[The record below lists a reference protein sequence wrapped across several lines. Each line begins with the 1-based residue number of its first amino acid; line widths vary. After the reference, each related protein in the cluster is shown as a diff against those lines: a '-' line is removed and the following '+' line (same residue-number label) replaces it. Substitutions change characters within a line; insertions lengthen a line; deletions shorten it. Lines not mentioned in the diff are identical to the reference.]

1 MSTSATA
8 RTRRSG
14 PGSCARLRARGLGGV
29 RLVISDA
36 HAGLRAAI
44 RRVLSGA
51 SWQRCRV
58 HYARNLLALVPKAH
72 QEMVSAAFRS
82 IFALAEP
89 DELRA
94 RYDEVTDTLHAR
106 FPKAAESLRD
116 ARRDV
121 LAFAV
126 VPP

>member
-1 MSTSATA
+1 
-8 RTRRSG
+8 
-14 PGSCARLRARGLGGV
+14 
-29 RLVISDA
+29 
-36 HAGLRAAI
+36 
-44 RRVLSGA
+44 
-51 SWQRCRV
+51 
-58 HYARNLLALVPKAH
+58 
-72 QEMVSAAFRS
+72 MVSAAFRS

-94 RYDEVTDTLHAR
+94 RYDEVTDTVDAR